1 MMLLLWRDRKN
12 ILNNTVEDVIKT
24 LDGIWVKGV
33 KAAQWVHNSESQTEP
48 NGA

>member
-1 MMLLLWRDRKN
+1 MMLLLGRDRKN

-24 LDGIWVKGV
+24 LDGIWVK
-33 KAAQWVHNSESQTEP
+33 AAQWVHISDSQTEP

>member
-1 MMLLLWRDRKN
+1 MMHLLGRDRKN

-33 KAAQWVHNSESQTEP
+33 KAAQWVQNSESQTEP